1 MKKLIFTL
9 LVSFHI
15 FLTVLKGMCV
25 LEMVTGDYPYS
36 ECENAAQVYRRVTN
50 GILPQGLKKIK
61 NKFVREFIVLC
72 LSDKTSRPSATEL
85 LKHPFMQVTQE
96 DDEIIFS
103 LEGGT
108 EAKVEATKTLS
119 ETLKEPPKSQEI
131 TKPPTQEVKVSKNI
145 EKKEESDFKVEIVDK
160 KGKELQLKLFLRLN
174 GTEKEIQF
182 PFSLETDT
190 SEIVAQ
196 EMASELAMEEN
207 LWIGVSDAIK
217 IALKN
222 NVMSKEAKKKDSKE
236 ETLVKETPKEE
247 INFYEVLKT
256 KIASNEEI
264 EEIKLAYEALL
275 MKHRLERENFYKFVG
290 LIDSTPRGKK
300 FEQIKVEKKI
310 VENAKTLSPTESS
323 PKKMVPTNNE
333 VVKEENQEK
342 KDYLGYVQ
350 SLDNST
356 NNILVTNET
365 KPTMKTVKSVKA
377 SIDEDIHELMVK
389 SSGFSTIKASPEED
403 SFDQVNL
410 KESDF

>member
-1 MKKLIFTL
+1 
-9 LVSFHI
+9 
-15 FLTVLKGMCV
+15 MCV

-72 LSDKTSRPSATEL
+72 LSDKTSRPSASDL
-85 LKHPFMQVTQE
+85 LKHPFMQVTPE

-103 LEGGT
+103 LEGET
-108 EAKVEATKTLS
+108 EIKVETKTQTDVK
-119 ETLKEPPKSQEI
+119 ETPKTQDVPQSQEI
-131 TKPPTQEVKVSKNI
+131 TKAPTQESKISKNETKSSKNI

-174 GTEKEIQF
+174 GAEKEIQF

-222 NVMSKEAKKKDSKE
+222 NVMSKEVPKKKDSKE
-236 ETLVKETPKEE
+236 ETLEETLEEE
-247 INFYEVLKT
+247 INFYEVLKA
-256 KIASNEEI
+256 KIPSSEEI

-290 LIDSTPRGKK
+290 LIDATPRGKRIS
-300 FEQIKVEKKI
+300 QIKVEKQI
-310 VENAKTLSPTESS
+310 GVENTKTISPTENS
-323 PKKMVPTNNE
+323 PKKIVHNHEMVT
-333 VVKEENQEK
+333 KDDEK
-342 KDYLGYVQ
+342 KDYLGYVH

-356 NNILVTNET
+356 NNILITTEA